1 MNCEARLLAELRLL
15 AENVKFK
22 QTQEYKEPLCS
33 ILALQTGNSG
43 MEKILFIYIAS
54 FPLNHYFVCVSV

>member
-15 AENVKFK
+15 AENVKFR

-43 MEKILFIYIAS
+43 MEKSYLFI
-54 FPLNHYFVCVSV
+54 